1 MYDPKEERKWNDY
14 WRERKLFV
22 FRPDDESSPLFVID
36 TPPPFTTGDL
46 HMGQAYWVNYIDSIA
61 RYKRMKGFNVLYP
74 QGWDTQGYPIEV
86 AVEKQYGKDMPREE
100 FYKRCKEV
108 AEANIAKM
116 KAQMLTFGASFDED
130 LEYITMSS
138 QYRRKVQLSV
148 LEMHA
153 KGMVYRAEHPVEWC
167 PSCGSSISREEAD
180 DKEEQTQLNY
190 VSFKLNDG
198 GALEIATTRPELLH
212 ACVAV
217 AVNGSDERYKAIVG
231 KKIRVPIFGTEVKVI
246 ADDSVEKDFGTGA
259 EMVCTFGDK
268 QDIALYYKHKLQLVN
283 SLTAD
288 GRLRNAGKYDGLTIK
303 EAKRAI
309 LERLKEEGLLNRQES
324 VTHTVKVHDR
334 CGTPIELIAS
344 EQWFIRT
351 KEHASKIKE
360 LADEIEWVPA
370 FAKQHLVDWA
380 DHIDWDWAISR
391 NRIFGTPLPFWRC
404 SGCGHIEPA
413 AVSALP
419 VDPAKDKPPLDKCPK
434 CGGGLSGE
442 TATCDVW
449 VDSSITPLVIAG
461 WPDLKSRNR
470 GQALFPSSIRPQGV
484 DIIRTWAF
492 YTIFRA
498 WALTGSKAF
507 ERVVVHSMILGPDG
521 REMHKSWGNA
531 VDVDE
536 LVAKYPIDDIR
547 LWVSLSGAMSK
558 DRIFSYKDV
567 DFAKSFITKLYN
579 SAVFVKK
586 ALDAAGEIKSEP
598 HESMNIFDVWILNE
612 FNSLVGR
619 VKGFYDAFNLYEATN
634 AIVNFYWHTF
644 CDFYIEDVKYRIYS
658 NEDGMAGSRRA
669 AAFTLRHVL
678 LGTLKLIA
686 PVAPHAA
693 EEINSMISDASIFE
707 GGLPEHTEQH
717 GGADYVVN
725 GVVFRSNIMS
735 TDLAQTGALLNDIIS
750 DVRRA
755 KAQARIAL
763 NHEIGSISVTVPQ
776 PFFDQVGQARDE
788 LRRICNAK
796 GVVVKAGA
804 DYAVAIN
811 I

>member
-1 MYDPKEERKWNDY
+1 MYDSGCDSKWDSFWEKRGIFRFAENDTS
-14 WRERKLFV
+14 RPV
-22 FRPDDESSPLFVID
+22 FSMD
-36 TPPPFTTGDL
+36 TPPPNTTGGL
-46 HMGQAYWVNYIDSIA
+46 HMGHVLDYITIDILA
-61 RYKRMKGFNVLYP
+61 RYKRLAGYNVFYP
-74 QGWDTQGYPIEV
+74 QGWDTQGFPTET
-86 AVEKQYGKDMPREE
+86 AVEKAYGKGMGRDA
-100 FYKRCKEV
+100 FYARCVEM
-108 AEANIAKM
+108 ATESMQTM
-116 KAQMLTFGASFDED
+116 KGQMRRLGCTFDERY
-130 LEYITMSS
+130 EYVTMSPS
-138 QYRRKVQLSV
+138 YRKLVQLS
-148 LEMHA
+148 LIEMHKKGFVYVA
-153 KGMVYRAEHPVEWC
+153 KHPVYWC
-167 PSCGSSISREEAD
+167 THCNSAIAREETTDRNEKTA
-180 DKEEQTQLNY
+180 LSY
-190 VSFKLNDG
+190 VNFKMSGRDLT
-198 GALEIATTRPELLH
+198 IATTRPELMH
-212 ACVAV
+212 ACVAI
-217 AVNGSDERYKAIVG
+217 AVNPKDDRFRHLIGGTAEVPMTGRSVPIVG
-231 KKIRVPIFGTEVKVI
+231 
-246 ADDSVEKDFGTGA
+246 DDGVEMAFGTGA

-268 QDIALYYKHKLQLVN
+268 IDIEMYYRHKLELIEAMDDRGRIKN
-283 SLTAD
+283 SGKFD
-288 GRLRNAGKYDGLTIK
+288 GK
-303 EAKRAI
+303 
-309 LERLKEEGLLNRQES
+309 S
-324 VTHTVKVHDR
+324 VTETRKGVLDELKKSGSMVKQERIDHTVKVHDR